1 MISTRHLI
9 TADKK
14 SEGVHHP
21 DCLKLAELAST
32 AVDFPKTGRKV
43 GSVPGARPK
52 IKRALN

>member
-14 SEGVHHP
+14 TEGVHHP

-43 GSVPGARPK
+43 GSIPGSTVQSKAGS
-52 IKRALN
+52 